1 MAAGVDPIGQMDEQ
15 SAHETTNSKV
25 EISKVRVLMLLI
37 VLVVSMI
44 EGVPVSLDVLEL
56 LIGN

>member
-1 MAAGVDPIGQMDEQ
+1 MVAGVDPTGQTVEQ

-25 EISKVRVLMLLI
+25 EISKVRVLILLI
-37 VLVVSMI
+37 VLVVSMTR
-44 EGVPVSLDVLEL
+44 GVPVSQDVLVL

>member
-1 MAAGVDPIGQMDEQ
+1 MAAGVDPIGPMDEQ

-25 EISKVRVLMLLI
+25 EISKVRVVMLLI

-44 EGVPVSLDVLEL
+44 VGAPVPMDALLL
-56 LIGN
+56 LIGV

>member
-1 MAAGVDPIGQMDEQ
+1 MAAGVDPIGPMDDQ
-15 SAHETTNSKV
+15 SAQETTGSKV
-25 EISKVRVLMLLI
+25 EISKVRVLILLI

-44 EGVPVSLDVLEL
+44 VGVPVPLDALLL

>member
-1 MAAGVDPIGQMDEQ
+1 MAAGVDPTGQTEEQ
-15 SAHETTNSKV
+15 SARETTNSKV
-25 EISKVRVLMLLI
+25 EISKVRVLILLT

-44 EGVPVSLDVLEL
+44 KGVPVSADVLLL